1 MAQTQTKTQIHE
13 GTQGKGQ
20 KNADLNVRTVI
31 FVGLLGALSFVLMLI
46 RFPLPFTPS
55 FLDFDIAE
63 LPGLF
68 AGFFLG
74 PAAGTLVVIVKL
86 ALKLAVQGTSTAFV
100 GEAMNLVSSLTFIL
114 TASLIY
120 RMIHTRKGAVIS
132 TVVATI
138 VVSVVCVILN
148 AYIAFPLY
156 GKLFG
161 LSLDMIVGMGSAA
174 NPLVTNVVTL
184 MMFSVFPFNIV
195 KHGVTSLITF
205 LVYKRAGGVLRGILN
220 S

>member
-1 MAQTQTKTQIHE
+1 MAQTQNNTQN
-13 GTQGKGQ
+13 KADAA
-20 KNADLNVRTVI
+20 NATLNVRTVI
-31 FVGLLGALSFVLMLI
+31 FIGLLGALSFILMLI
-46 RFPLPFTPS
+46 RFPLPFAPS

-74 PAAGTLVVIVKL
+74 PVAGAFVVVVKL
-86 ALKLAVQGTSTAFV
+86 ALKLVVQGTSTAFV
-100 GEAMNLVSSLTFIL
+100 GEAMNLASSLTFIL

-120 RMIHTRKGAVIS
+120 RKLHTLKGAVIS

-138 VVSVVCVILN
+138 MVSIVCVILN
-148 AYIAFPLY
+148 AYIAFPMY

-161 LSLDMIVGMGSAA
+161 LSLDKIVGMGAA
-174 NPLVTNVVTL
+174 VNPLVTNVVTL
-184 MMFSVFPFNIV
+184 MMFSVFPFNLV

-205 LVYKRAGGVLRGILN
+205 LVYKRAGNALRRILN
-220 S
+220 A